1 MLHSLTP
8 PLTLSLFFSFFCC
21 CCALL
26 SLCSSFRLCLAS
38 PLSLLPH
45 HELYYKLSH
54 SRILTKTHEHTHK
67 HMHEHTHELALTL
80 SNILSHRTSTTLSNP
95 PSCVP
100 GRFLE
105 LPSSDRNRAVLCCV
119 RSERTVV
126 DAALGFSFSV
136 VFVVFARSVVDC
148 PNYRVWYPEL
158 VGGIEAALV
167 GRAKRSRARGV
178 SVCVLCCARVF
189 VARNMPGASTEQ
201 KLAAAAEM
209 QLGGGAPKARNN
221 DKKKKKPKKY
231 WLSAW
236 NDPMAGLSCYSAC
249 IRFADLEGDGN
260 YSLLCATLD
269 KKLKIFRDMST
280 FFDSVLLGTPVAM
293 VPLYT
298 DAENLDKPSI
308 AIAAGPYVFIYR
320 HLRPYFK
327 FTVPPVDVNVT
338 ELAIWTALGAGK
350 TDVGSAV
357 TSLTE
362 LRDKG
367 VEVTTRTLELL
378 SYDDQAEQTMFADR
392 VKTEALT
399 QTTVITCMEKISTNS
414 SEEISVS
421 RLVIGTESRQLMI
434 VDSTDCSI
442 VMNTMMPDVPVF
454 IAALGLMDTDYRI
467 LVCGMLH
474 A

>member
-1 MLHSLTP
+1 MG
-8 PLTLSLFFSFFCC
+8 
-21 CCALL
+21 
-26 SLCSSFRLCLAS
+26 
-38 PLSLLPH
+38 
-45 HELYYKLSH
+45 
-54 SRILTKTHEHTHK
+54 
-67 HMHEHTHELALTL
+67 
-80 SNILSHRTSTTLSNP
+80 
-95 PSCVP
+95 
-100 GRFLE
+100 GR
-105 LPSSDRNRAVLCCV
+105 C
-119 RSERTVV
+119 
-126 DAALGFSFSV
+126 
-136 VFVVFARSVVDC
+136 
-148 PNYRVWYPEL
+148 
-158 VGGIEAALV
+158 V
-167 GRAKRSRARGV
+167 GRGS
-178 SVCVLCCARVF
+178 SS
-189 VARNMPGASTEQ
+189 MPGASSAEA

-209 QLGGGAPKARNN
+209 QLGGGAPKSRSSETK
-221 DKKKKKPKKY
+221 KKKKKPKKF

-338 ELAIWTALGAGK
+338 ELAIWTSLGAGK

-378 SYDDQAEQTMFADR
+378 SYDDEAEQTMFADR
-392 VKTEALT
+392 VKSEALT

-442 VMNTMMPDVPVF
+442 VMNSMMPDVPVF

-467 LVCGMLH
+467 LVCAMPFERDVISGCCSHLVSNCHTLFCCCCFFAPGGNPLRSDFYCEEWRAFFAVHAHRCPSDWHCMYQLTRHLH
-474 A
+474 WSSRQSYSFIPYQRQEELEHERRTRYP